1 MKKQFNLILIIL
13 EIIFISDILL
23 ELCGI
28 SIIIGELLLFPLC
41 CISAVIIALI
51 LFLKSKNNHILIF
64 TIIISCFLMFWSQF
78 NVGSKRRFTKILSE
92 NNKNAVLVMEYKRPI
107 NAGVNFYKKVFPCIY
122 IREKKD
128 SLQTGYYP
136 FSDDDV
142 IVNWNDNNSRVE
154 IKYKRTSESRE
165 YLKVCVSFD

>member
-1 MKKQFNLILIIL
+1 ML
-13 EIIFISDILL
+13 E
-23 ELCGI
+23 
-28 SIIIGELLLFPLC
+28 
-41 CISAVIIALI
+41 V
-51 LFLKSKNNHILIF
+51 
-64 TIIISCFLMFWSQF
+64 
-78 NVGSKRRFTKILSE
+78 KRRFTKILSE